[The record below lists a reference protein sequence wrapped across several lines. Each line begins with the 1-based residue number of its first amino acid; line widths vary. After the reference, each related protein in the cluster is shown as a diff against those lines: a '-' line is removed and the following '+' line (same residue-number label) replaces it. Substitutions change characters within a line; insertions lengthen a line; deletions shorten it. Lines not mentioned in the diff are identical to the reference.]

1 MHFTSCSVLS
11 VLSCLFIY
19 KVGFL
24 QAAYSLS
31 LFIQSDL
38 LCSTGVHIPFSGN
51 VITQV
56 FGLKPPPLRIFFIVV
71 CYVLFLLSFSFPV
84 SYLNYLFQFH
94 FIFLTVL
101 LIYFFHW
108 SPWVYNIRFE
118 LIRVYLLLPELYIIS
133 FPTLFELLSH
143 TLYFYLHHKHMS
155 YCYSFWLEWVIF

>member
-1 MHFTSCSVLS
+1 MLPFKIVPTCWNRV
-11 VLSCLFIY
+11 
-19 KVGFL
+19 KVSIQMFS
-24 QAAYSLS
+24 SLMLES
-31 LFIQSDL
+31 MWES
-38 LCSTGVHIPFSGN
+38 SREGGVSWAD
-51 VITQV
+51 
-56 FGLKPPPLRIFFIVV
+56 
-71 CYVLFLLSFSFPV
+71 VLFLLSFSFPV
-84 SYLNYLFQFH
+84 SYLNYLFQIH